1 MGDLEIFA
9 AGANIDEQALV
20 ARGLV
25 KGRFDRIKILGDGE
39 LTKAVTVSAHAF
51 SKTAAE
57 KIQKAGG
64 KVVLRRRAR
73 SSRAA
78 QAVMSAISAF
88 ANIGK
93 VPELR
98 RRILFTVV
106 LLAVY
111 RIGVFV
117 TIPGVDRTVM
127 NAVMH
132 KQGGGLLGL
141 FNMFSGGA
149 LGNLSIFALGIMP
162 YVSASIILQLLTMVF
177 KPLDELRK
185 EGEQGQRKINQYTRY
200 GTIVLSLVQGFGIA
214 MSLEAMNNGDLS
226 DPAAVGDVVT
236 HAGWGF
242 RSMSML
248 TLTTGTAFMMWVG
261 EQITERGIGNGI
273 SLLIFAGIVDGIP
286 DGVASYFATNKGN
299 IQPLNLAAV
308 VAIVLATVATIVFF
322 ERAQRRIPIYYA
334 RRTVGRRVYGGQTA
348 HLPLRVNTSGT
359 IPPIF
364 ASSLA
369 HVSGDPRELQGPR
382 DVAAPV
388 DAPARRL
395 GVQHVL
401 RVAHHLLLPL
411 LHGGHLPAGR
421 RGRQPEE
428 AAGVHPER
436 SSGQADGRLH
446 RLRAHAHHLRRV
458 ALRRRRV
465 HRAEH
470 HQPAVP
476 RALPLGRHLHHDRRR
491 CRTRHRRTRSKLT

>member
-1 MGDLEIFA
+1 
-9 AGANIDEQALV
+9 
-20 ARGLV
+20 
-25 KGRFDRIKILGDGE
+25 
-39 LTKAVTVSAHAF
+39 
-51 SKTAAE
+51 
-57 KIQKAGG
+57 
-64 KVVLRRRAR
+64 
-73 SSRAA
+73 
-78 QAVMSAISAF
+78 MSALSAF

-98 RRILFTVV
+98 RRILFTVG

-127 NAVMH
+127 NAVIH

-149 LGNLSIFALGIMP
+149 FGNLSIFALGIMP

-226 DPAAVGDVVT
+226 DSASVGDVVT

-242 RSMSML
+242 RLMSVL

-286 DGVASYFATNKGN
+286 EGMTSYFATNKGN
-299 IQPLNLAAV
+299 IQPLNIAAV

-334 RRTVGRRVYGGQTA
+334 RRTVGRRIYGGQTA

-364 ASSLA
+364 ASSLLMFPA
-369 HVSGDPRELQGPR
+369 TLANFKVPGMAQLQSLLQRGDWAFNTFYVLLIVFFCHFYTAVTFQPV
-382 DVAAPV
+382 DVADNLKKQQAFIPSV
-388 DAPARRL
+388 RQGKQTADYIDY
-395 GVQHVL
+395 VL
-401 RVAHHLLLPL
+401 TRITFGGSLYVAVVCIVPSIISQQFHIPFRW
-411 LHGGHLPAGR
+411 GGTSIMIVVG
-421 RGRQPEE
+421 
-428 AAGVHPER
+428 
-436 SSGQADGRLH
+436 
-446 RLRAHAHHLRRV
+446 V
-458 ALRRRRV
+458 ALDTVSQIEAHLITRNYEGLSGSGARTSRIRV
-465 HRAEH
+465 RK
-470 HQPAVP
+470 
-476 RALPLGRHLHHDRRR
+476 D
-491 CRTRHRRTRSKLT
+491 